1 MKFKKILL
9 LILFIFLFNKTLYSN
24 DFTIK
29 DLINLNTPWG
39 LSFIDEN
46 KIIITEKNGSFKIYN
61 INENKIY
68 PIKHNLK
75 ISNIGQ
81 GGLLDVLYKNEILY
95 VSYSEKLKNN
105 KSSTSIAI
113 ATYNNNFI
121 EFKNI
126 FRAEHAIQ

>member
-95 VSYSEKLKNN
+95 VSYSEKLKNL
-105 KSSTSIAI
+105 SLIHI
-113 ATYNNNFI
+113 
-121 EFKNI
+121 
-126 FRAEHAIQ
+126 

>member
-46 KIIITEKNGSFKIYN
+46 KIIITEKNGSFKLYN

-81 GGLLDVLYKNEILY
+81 GGLLDVLYKNEIVY

-105 KSSTSIAI
+105 KKTSH
-113 ATYNNNFI
+113 ATLL
-121 EFKNI
+121 
-126 FRAEHAIQ
+126 

>member
-1 MKFKKILL
+1 MKFKTILL

-46 KIIITEKNGSFKIYN
+46 KIIITEKNGSIKIFN

-68 PIKHNLK
+68 LIKHNLK

-95 VSYSEKLKNN
+95 VSYSEKKLKNN

-113 ATYNNNFI
+113 ATYNNNFFGI
-121 EFKNI
+121 
-126 FRAEHAIQ
+126 